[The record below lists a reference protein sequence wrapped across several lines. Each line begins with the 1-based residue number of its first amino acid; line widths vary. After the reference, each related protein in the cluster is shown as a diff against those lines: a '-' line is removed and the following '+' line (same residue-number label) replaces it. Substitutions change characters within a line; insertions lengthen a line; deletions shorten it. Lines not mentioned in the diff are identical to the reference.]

1 MQAFADMPMVEHPE
15 LHRLN
20 AITASLEEARNRLFS
35 DGMSRNLAIGLESMT
50 PGILE
55 GHHVNSFTA
64 IGSSTKLN
72 VALEAIDFKKGS
84 LIAVGIG
91 VVIGLLVKL
100 FNWIYDRWLESGR
113 QKDAE
118 ARMDR
123 YHKELAKTRKKF
135 EEERDELVDRLFKN
149 PDSNRIKNRYGFDGP
164 LGFIYANLAKQVED
178 HKLTFKEA
186 DHIAAGVSHFMIG
199 DREDE
204 QAFAEYRLI
213 NVLATQPSAT
223 LNGTLKMLLV
233 DPKLKT
239 LDLTGPTW
247 TALVDTIAIVQRN
260 VNLLKNMYSQISQG
274 KSPEDIC
281 TRFYKAMASD
291 INGFNRPAQAHLPR
305 LFKISPV
312 SGTWRSDA
320 NEQGKVSNYMTLPTS
335 YTVESMPN
343 VIDATQKA
351 KQLYT
356 ERYGFYQDQGHSP
369 FDRDER
375 YMVSTLVT
383 PKGNKLV
390 VEFANRFSDDTLEN
404 MLKDLK
410 VQLHAAQIG
419 YKESEGQYEVMTRRV
434 IISQGPTPYSTS
446 IQECMKALL
455 DYTSNLMR
463 ETSNLFSAELCIKS
477 GCEQAMKILEASAK
491 A

>member
-1 MQAFADMPMVEHPE
+1 MRAFADMPMVEHPE

-20 AITASLEEARNRLFS
+20 AITASLEEARNRIFS

-55 GHHVNSFTA
+55 GHHINSFTA
-64 IGSSTKLN
+64 IGSSTKRK

-84 LIAVGIG
+84 IIAVGIG

-123 YHKELAKTRKKF
+123 YHKELEKTRKKF

-164 LGFIYANLAKQVED
+164 LGFIYANLAKRVED
-178 HKLTFKEA
+178 GTLTFKEA

-199 DREDE
+199 DRDDA

-213 NVLATQPSAT
+213 NILATQPTAT
-223 LNGTLKMLLV
+223 LNGTLKMLLS
-233 DPKLKT
+233 DPKIKT

-247 TALVDTIAIVQRN
+247 AALVDTIAIVQRN
-260 VNLLKNMYSQISQG
+260 VNLLKNMFSQISQG

-281 TRFYKAMASD
+281 TRFYKAMTSD
-291 INGFNRPAQAHLPR
+291 INGFNRPSQSHLPR
-305 LFKISPV
+305 LFKIAPV
-312 SGTWRSDA
+312 NGTWRSDA
-320 NEQGKVSNYMTLPTS
+320 DESGKISNYLTLPTS

-343 VIDATQKA
+343 VVESVQKV
-351 KQLYT
+351 KQLYS
-356 ERYGFYQDQGHSP
+356 ERYGFYADQGHMA
-369 FDRDER
+369 FERDER

-390 VEFANRFSDDTLEN
+390 VDFSKRFADNTLED

-410 VQLHAAQIG
+410 VQLTAAQMG
-419 YKESEGQYEVMTRRV
+419 YKESEGKHAIMQQRV
-434 IISQGPTPYSTS
+434 IIDNGSTPYSTS

-463 ETSNLFSAELCIKS
+463 ETSNLFSAELCINS
-477 GCEQAMKILEASAK
+477 GCEQAMKILEASVK